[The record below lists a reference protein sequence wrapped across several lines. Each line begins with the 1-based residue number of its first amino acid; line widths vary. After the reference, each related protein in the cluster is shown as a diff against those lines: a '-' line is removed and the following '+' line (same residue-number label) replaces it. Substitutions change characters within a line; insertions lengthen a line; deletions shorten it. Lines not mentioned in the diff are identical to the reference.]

1 MIEILKNCPQRLV
14 SQEDETYDVCRAVLR
29 QRKKRRIAN
38 LELFLA
44 FLRCLQL
51 VKSLRLTR
59 FKNTFLLF
67 LNKF

>member
-1 MIEILKNCPQRLV
+1 MIEILKNCPEKFV

-29 QRKKRRIAN
+29 QRKKRRVAN

-59 FKNTFLLF
+59 YTNFIC
-67 LNKF
+67 